1 MNGENNDTSLLDPVG
16 FGRRLQDRRN
26 QVGLSQEDMVR
37 IVGISIG
44 AIQNYEAGKG
54 MPNSKYLWAFANTLK
69 CRIAW
74 LLTGEGPIEPGAPP
88 QPRARGSTGDDEVAD
103 IELPVAMQLLSK
115 IYHGTDPNMI
125 FGIGRIL
132 KTFGDAIMY
141 RDEAAMLR
149 STLDQVSAWA
159 MDVDENS
166 KPMRGGQIRIERRES
181 C

>member
-26 QVGLSQEDMVR
+26 QVGLKQEDMVR

-74 LLTGEGPIEPGAPP
+74 LLTGEGPIEPVEPHSERG
-88 QPRARGSTGDDEVAD
+88 QPGTAEAVNETPD
-103 IELPVAMQLLSK
+103 IELATAMQLLGK
-115 IYHGTDPNMI
+115 IYYGFDPLHI
-125 FGIGRIL
+125 AAIGITL
-132 KTFGDAIMY
+132 KTFVDAAHY
-141 RDEAAMLR
+141 
-149 STLDQVSAWA
+149 
-159 MDVDENS
+159 
-166 KPMRGGQIRIERRES
+166 RREARS
-181 C
+181 LYATVKQLNARLLNAEARFNAGGANQNRPA

>member
-16 FGRRLQDRRN
+16 FGKRFKERREF
-26 QVGLSQEDMVR
+26 VGLKQEQLKD
-37 IVGISIG
+37 IVGFSIG
-44 AIQNYEAGKG
+44 AVQGCEAGKN
-54 MPNSKYLWAFANTLK
+54 MPNSKYLWAIANALK
-69 CRIAW
+69 CRIGW

-166 KPMRGGQIRIERRES
+166 KPMRGGAKPE
-181 C
+181 